1 MTEPTKEQINEWREK
16 FKKLSFYKVNGI
28 DMPLNTE
35 VNESGQFESVST
47 DFIWMGYLAA
57 KKSDF
62 EEIKTLKEQLA
73 EAVALMK
80 TQKDCIDHLLGKRES
95 FGDSS
100 TVGFGTRVDA
110 FLEKQ
115 DKDKQGE

>member
-1 MTEPTKEQINEWREK
+1 MTEPTKEQLDKWRED
-16 FKKLSFYKVNGI
+16 FKKLSFYKVNGV
-28 DMPLNTE
+28 DMPLNTS

-73 EAVALMK
+73 EAVDVIRK
-80 TQKDCIDHLLGKRES
+80 CRNHNYLGGEAFLDRITEH
-95 FGDSS
+95 
-100 TVGFGTRVDA
+100 

-115 DKDKQGE
+115 DKENKDEK